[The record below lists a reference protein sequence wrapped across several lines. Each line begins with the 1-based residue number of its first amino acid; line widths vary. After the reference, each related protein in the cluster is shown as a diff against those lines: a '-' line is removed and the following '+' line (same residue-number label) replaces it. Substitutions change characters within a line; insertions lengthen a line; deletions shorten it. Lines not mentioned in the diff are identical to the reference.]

1 MVHISDGVLSFPVVA
16 FGWVLSF
23 IIIGVTLWWSEKHG
37 DIAEQIPKLSV
48 ITAAFFVASLIHIP
62 LGFTSVHLMLN
73 GIVGVILGILS
84 FPAIFI
90 GVVLQAFLFQHGGV
104 TTIGINTVILG
115 IPALISYG
123 IFKTGV
129 KRLPFKNKIESL
141 FGGISGGIAVIISVI
156 FLVFSFMLTGE
167 ELTTPASLIAIGHI
181 PIMIIEGLVAV
192 SIIAFLLKV
201 KPELL
206 PVKSGGKNE

>member
-84 FPAIFI
+84 FPAIFT
-90 GVVLQAFLFQHGGV
+90 GVSLQAFLFQHGGV

-129 KRLPFKNKIESL
+129 KRLPFRNKIESL
-141 FGGISGGIAVIISVI
+141 FGGISGGFAVIISVV

-192 SIIAFLLKV
+192 SIVAFLLKV

-206 PVKSGGKNE
+206 PVKGGGKNE